1 VNVNH
6 HKFAA
11 EKTAMT
17 VLETYTEIFMAALDV
32 PTLEEIAEVV
42 RMIVRSE
49 LRTLSPPSS
58 QDVVMNRE
66 EVMKK
71 YNICSTTLHKR
82 MKDGTIP
89 FQKVGRKVI
98 FSEKAVE
105 KAITRIQ

>member
-1 VNVNH
+1 
-6 HKFAA
+6 
-11 EKTAMT
+11 
-17 VLETYTEIFMAALDV
+17 MAAVQL

-42 RMIVRSE
+42 RMIVRHE
-49 LRTLSPPSS
+49 LRTLSPPSN
-58 QDVVMNRE
+58 QKDVVMNRE

-89 FQKVGRKVI
+89 FEKVGRKVI

-105 KAITRIQ
+105 KAITRIQG

>member
-1 VNVNH
+1 
-6 HKFAA
+6 
-11 EKTAMT
+11 
-17 VLETYTEIFMAALDV
+17 MAALEV

-42 RMIVRSE
+42 RMIVRHE

-58 QDVVMNRE
+58 QKDVVMNRE

-89 FQKVGRKVI
+89 FEKVGRKVI

-105 KAITRIQ
+105 KAITRIQG